1 MTQSQKKGL
10 FYGWII
16 VMTAFTVIFLH
27 LSIRGSFAVFLK
39 PMGKDL
45 GWSTAKVSIG
55 LSLFM
60 LCYGVTAF
68 FAGRSVDK
76 FGPRRVMFLH
86 GVLMGLGLILS
97 SYSVEPWQFYLT
109 YGIMGGIGAGALF
122 VPPTVMVRKWF
133 IKDMGKALGFAV
145 SGAGLGFFVAPIA
158 SMYLIEIVSWQ
169 FAMKVFGLIIMLGVA
184 LATVFMR
191 GKPEDMGLKPFG
203 YEEAKLETHGKT
215 KAASTAEVFWSLK
228 EALHTPAFWTIA
240 IMWFC
245 SNFAEYIVF
254 SHSVNYVVTDRG
266 FDLKT
271 ATYIFSLVG
280 LCFLIC
286 GPLGGSIADK
296 LGTKYNDEFKGRKVV
311 ITSCYII
318 ACLASAWLSHVKTPG
333 MYLVYA
339 LIFGIPF
346 GTYIPSVAAYVG
358 TTFGA
363 KSMGAIWGLT
373 TALGVAGGAGLGP
386 YVGGYLRDIT
396 GNYQASIWL
405 ACAVYAL
412 TAILCFAVKKP
423 CKVPV
428 ESSKMEE
435 KAVPVE

>member
-97 SYSVEPWQFYLT
+97 SYAVEPWQFYLT

-133 IKDMGKALGFAV
+133 VKDMGKALGFAV

-158 SMYLIEIVSWQ
+158 SMYLIEIVYLAVCYEGFW
-169 FAMKVFGLIIMLGVA
+169 AYYYAGCGL
-184 LATVFMR
+184 
-191 GKPEDMGLKPFG
+191 
-203 YEEAKLETHGKT
+203 
-215 KAASTAEVFWSLK
+215 
-228 EALHTPAFWTIA
+228 
-240 IMWFC
+240 
-245 SNFAEYIVF
+245 
-254 SHSVNYVVTDRG
+254 SHS
-266 FDLKT
+266 
-271 ATYIFSLVG
+271 I
-280 LCFLIC
+280 
-286 GPLGGSIADK
+286 
-296 LGTKYNDEFKGRKVV
+296 
-311 ITSCYII
+311 
-318 ACLASAWLSHVKTPG
+318 
-333 MYLVYA
+333 YA
-339 LIFGIPF
+339 G
-346 GTYIPSVAAYVG
+346 
-358 TTFGA
+358 
-363 KSMGAIWGLT
+363 
-373 TALGVAGGAGLGP
+373 
-386 YVGGYLRDIT
+386 
-396 GNYQASIWL
+396 
-405 ACAVYAL
+405 
-412 TAILCFAVKKP
+412 
-423 CKVPV
+423 
-428 ESSKMEE
+428 
-435 KAVPVE
+435 

>member
-1 MTQSQKKGL
+1 MTQTGKKRL
-10 FYGWII
+10 FYGWI
-16 VMTAFTVIFLH
+16 VVGTAFTVIFLH

-39 PMGKDL
+39 PMVKDM

-55 LSLFM
+55 LSMFM
-60 LCYGVTAF
+60 LFYGLTAF
-68 FAGRSVDK
+68 FAGRMVDK
-76 FGPRRVMFLH
+76 FGPRKVIFIH
-86 GVLMGLGLILS
+86 GLLLGLGLFLS
-97 SYSVEPWQFYLT
+97 SLTVKAWQFYLT
-109 YGIMGGIGAGALF
+109 YGLMGGIGAGALF
-122 VPPTVMVRKWF
+122 VPPTVMVRRWF
-133 IKDMGKALGFAV
+133 KKDMGKALGFAV

-169 FAMKVFGLIIMLGVA
+169 FAMKVFGVIIMVGVSI
-184 LATVFMR
+184 ATIFMR
-191 GKPEDMGLKPFG
+191 GKPEDIGLKPYG
-203 YEEAKLETHGKT
+203 YEEERMAKSNN
-215 KAASTAEVFWSLK
+215 ASSREVFWSLK
-228 EALHTPAFWTIA
+228 EALHIPAFWTIA
-240 IMWFC
+240 AMWFC

-280 LCFLIC
+280 LCFLVF
-286 GPLGGSIADK
+286 GPVGGSLADK

-311 ITSCYII
+311 ITTCYII
-318 ACLASAWLSHVKTPG
+318 ACIASAWLAYVKTPG
-333 MYLVYA
+333 MYLIYA

-386 YVGGYLRDIT
+386 YVGGYLRDVT
-396 GNYQASIWL
+396 GNYQTSIWL
-405 ACAVYAL
+405 ACAIYAL
-412 TAILCFAVKKP
+412 TAFLCLSVKKP
-423 CKVPV
+423 CKVTV
-428 ESSKMEE
+428 DSKKTEE
-435 KAVPVE
+435 NAVPVE